1 MERLTLF
8 SLLLKKWKAFL
19 LTCVLAGT
27 LGIFIAWLIPPSY
40 QSRLSFALDAGTSES
55 GFSGAINLASQLGFG
70 FGGSGSL
77 FEGDNIIEIIKSRRM
92 IEKVLLTADTFNNQ
106 QKTLADIYIET
117 TGYRKKLESKSRTKG
132 IQFPVGASK
141 SSLSYLQDSI
151 LNVVYLELNQECISA
166 SRPDKKLSIYELKV
180 KSPNERLSKVFTDR
194 LTEEA
199 GAFYT
204 EITSKKDRET
214 VELLEQRVD
223 SLKNSVGSSI
233 VSKAVAQDA
242 NLNPAFSIAQTN
254 SQYQQYNIMAYG
266 EAYKELFKNLEMA
279 KYQYLKKIPLLQIID
294 HADYPMEKIRFSK
307 AKMAIYFSTI
317 AFLLT
322 LLFYYQ
328 RNKIE
333 VEK

>member
-8 SLLLKKWKAFL
+8 SLLLKKWKTFL
-19 LTCVLAGT
+19 LVCVSAGM
-27 LGIFIAWLIPPSY
+27 LGIFIAWLTPPQY
-40 QSRLSFALDAGTSES
+40 ESRLSFALDAGMSES
-55 GFSGAINLASQLGFG
+55 GFSGAMNLASQLGFG

-106 QKTLADIYIET
+106 YRTLADFYIEV
-117 TGYRKKLESKSRTKG
+117 TGYRNKLESKSRTKG
-132 IQFPVGASK
+132 IQYPAGIAK
-141 SSLSYLQDSI
+141 TSLTYLQDSI
-151 LNVVYLELNQECISA
+151 LNVVYIEMVKECITA

-180 KSPNERLSKVFTDR
+180 KTPNEKLSKVFTDR

-223 SLKNSVGSSI
+223 SLKKSVGSSI
-233 VSKAVAQDA
+233 ISKAETQDA

-294 HADYPMEKIRFSK
+294 NADYPMEKIRLSK
-307 AKMAIYFSTI
+307 AKMAIYFSSI

-328 RNKIE
+328 RNKTE